1 MNKTRLELARWEE
14 GDLVKVRLTNESRG
28 AHVEEAIKRIESDLM
43 FREEMK
49 SSLILLINTFKGI
62 ENQILKKKY
71 IEGKTLE
78 CIAEE
83 TNYSYSHIKAKH
95 AELKRRLD
103 FIDEYEKNANSYIFK
118 LAHPETHV
126 FKPEEKKKKA
136 LNRNE
141 PSKCRIVETNELY

>member
-1 MNKTRLELARWEE
+1 MELARWEE

-28 AHVEEAIKRIESDLM
+28 AHVEEAITKIESDLK

-49 SSLILLINTFKGI
+49 SSLMLLIDTFKGN
-62 ENQILKKKY
+62 ENQLLKKKY

-83 TNYSYSHIKAKH
+83 LNYSSGYIRKKH

-103 FIDEYEKNANSYIFK
+103 FLDDWEAAKRKYEM
-118 LAHPETHV
+118 
-126 FKPEEKKKKA
+126 
-136 LNRNE
+136 
-141 PSKCRIVETNELY
+141 